1 MKLDFFFE
9 NLQNPKIAMI
19 TPDKSLLSNQ
29 LLRRGFL
36 IETDSRSRTIF
47 LSDNAYTYQNPRKKI
62 ERCYLKMDG
71 QIPFSFVSTGA
82 IKPFYSDRD
91 EQERPLSD
99 HEVLIVLL
107 ERMGLN
113 AGTLEYGRYGNYEL
127 LQKDIELSNRQISTL
142 FRWPVIR
149 SEAFIHC
156 SFRTMQWFREH
167 ALTPK
172 TPLCML
178 EASVAIV
185 VKALSAVGCGVWCS
199 CEGHLNRRHIR
210 CELMGP
216 VNALWA
222 NYLLEDAARAGY
234 HGLQVIRKKHNFCL
248 VTHNP
253 PTRPKTLESLAQ
265 ARSNAIDIGQY
276 LYLNRLR
283 LRAERKQWLKKF
295 RKRGCTGIFSGNHPV
310 SGVL

>member
-1 MKLDFFFE
+1 
-9 NLQNPKIAMI
+9 MI
-19 TPDKSLLSNQ
+19 TPNSPLLSNQ

-36 IETDSRSRTIF
+36 IETDNRTIS
-47 LSDNAYTYQNPRKKI
+47 LSDNAYTYRNPRKEPEI
-62 ERCYLKMDG
+62 CFLKRDG
-71 QIPFSFVSTGA
+71 DIPFSFVSTGA

-91 EQERPLSD
+91 DQERPLSD
-99 HEVLIVLL
+99 HEVLTTLL

-113 AGTLEYGRYGNYEL
+113 AGTVEYGRYGQYEL
-127 LQKDIELSNRQISTL
+127 LQEDIELGDQQISTL

-156 SFRTMQWFREH
+156 SFRTMQWFKKNT
-167 ALTPK
+167 LTRK

-178 EASVAIV
+178 EASVAIL

-199 CEGHLNRRHIR
+199 CEGHLKRRHIR

-234 HGLQVIRKKHNFCL
+234 HGLQVMRKRQNFSL

-253 PTRPKTLESLAQ
+253 PTRPKTLESLTQ
-265 ARSNAIDIGQY
+265 ARANAINIGQHI
-276 LYLNRLR
+276 YLNRLR
-283 LRAERKQWLKKF
+283 LRAERERWLQRF
-295 RKRGCTGIFSGNHPV
+295 RAREEW
-310 SGVL
+310 L